1 MNPKK
6 TSHSDMS
13 TLLEIG
19 QDMAALDELM
29 DEIGGDITDPQVE
42 TYLDQWFSEL
52 HKNETEKLDSYAALI
67 NEKEELA
74 KVRKAQA
81 TRLAEKA
88 RRDQASADYLK
99 ERLKRYFQERGYK
112 KKETDRY
119 TLTLA
124 NNGGKLP
131 LILDV
136 QPEELPAR
144 FQRTKVVVSADQDAI
159 RNALDAGEVLEFARY
174 GERGQSLRI
183 K

>member
-1 MNPKK
+1 
-6 TSHSDMS
+6 MS

-19 QDMAALDELM
+19 QDMAALDELL
-29 DEIGGDITDPQVE
+29 DEIGGDLTDPAVE
-42 TYLDQWFSEL
+42 QYIDGWFAECYGAESQ
-52 HKNETEKLDSYAALI
+52 KLDSYASLI
-67 NEKEELA
+67 TEIEA
-74 KVRKAQA
+74 RAAVRKAEA
-81 TRLAEKA
+81 ARLSDKA
-88 RRDQASADYLK
+88 RRDQASADFLK
-99 ERLKRYFQERGYK
+99 ERLKRYFIERGYK

-136 QPEELPAR
+136 EPEDLPAH

-159 RNALDAGEVLEFARY
+159 RHALDAGEVLEFARY
-174 GERGQSLRI
+174 GERGQSMRI